1 MVIQSDV
8 KPLSTISLKGL
19 ELMQWSIDLDLPF
32 LNTEQTKEL
41 FQKDKETDYNV

>member
-1 MVIQSDV
+1 M
-8 KPLSTISLKGL
+8 LNSLNSIALKEL
-19 ELMQWSIDLDLPF
+19 EIIQWSIDLDLPF

>member
-1 MVIQSDV
+1 MLNSLNSIALKELEIIQ
-8 KPLSTISLKGL
+8 
-19 ELMQWSIDLDLPF
+19 WFIDLDLPF